1 MIFQAAQLNANQAHI
16 MGILNVTPDSFSD
29 GGLHFETGLALKHA
43 QDLIKA
49 GAHSID
55 VGGEST
61 RPGAA
66 RVPVAEELRRVI
78 PVVSELSEAGIVVS
92 VDTTRAQV
100 AREAIK
106 AGAQIIND
114 VSGGLGDP
122 EMAQVIASEP
132 NVSYVV
138 MHWRGHAT
146 VMDTLN
152 NYSNLGRD
160 VATELSL
167 RLEELFTAG
176 VSPTQIVLDPG
187 LGFSKLGPQNW
198 HLLAQ
203 LKHLRDLGYP
213 ILIGASRKR
222 FLTKENDTLGERDLA
237 TAVLSGLLAQ
247 QGFLA
252 HRVHNVAATARSLE
266 IVKALEEQ

>member
-1 MIFQAAQLNANQAHI
+1 

-29 GGLHFETGLALKHA
+29 GGLHFETELALKHA
-43 QDLIKA
+43 EDLIGA

-61 RPGAA
+61 QPGAQ
-66 RVPVAEELRRVI
+66 RVPLTEELRRVI
-78 PVVSELSEAGIVVS
+78 PVVSELSRAGIVVS
-92 VDTTRAQV
+92 VDTTRAKV
-100 AREAIK
+100 AREAIS

-122 EMAQVIASEP
+122 EMAQVIAAAP
-132 NVSYVV
+132 HVSYVV
-138 MHWRGHAT
+138 MHWRGPAT
-146 VMDTLN
+146 VMDGLN
-152 NYSNLGRD
+152 NYNQLGRD
-160 VATELSL
+160 VATELSH
-167 RLEELFTAG
+167 RLEVLFDAG

-187 LGFSKLGPQNW
+187 LGFSKVGPQNW
-198 HLLAQ
+198 HLLTH
-203 LKHLRDLGYP
+203 LKYLRDLGYP

-222 FLTKENDTLGERDLA
+222 FFTKENATLRERDLA

-247 QGFLA
+247 QGFWV